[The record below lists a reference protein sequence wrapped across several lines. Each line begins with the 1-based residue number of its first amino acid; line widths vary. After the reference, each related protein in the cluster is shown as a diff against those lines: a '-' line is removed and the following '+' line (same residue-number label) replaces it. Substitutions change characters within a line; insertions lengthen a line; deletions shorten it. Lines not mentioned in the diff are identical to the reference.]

1 MNRPLKFIGL
11 LAWLAVGAASS
22 QAAEIVLEHSA
33 VDKLLAQAM
42 FKNAGRFDLR
52 RGACYA
58 YLENPSVELKEGRIR
73 IRSHLVARFGVESPG
88 SCIGVGLASWTVVS
102 GRPVANG
109 GVVRL
114 ENLHVDNVDDGT
126 TRMVLESGLLP
137 ALPRAIE
144 LDVMKA
150 VRDMLQNSGG
160 QLQATVDGFQ
170 IDSVSA
176 ADGVPPPM
184 RIIKKNTNPRTAAI
198 QAKIV
203 KTNFSLFAILFESF
217 MVLSSLL
224 GSLLFIRPGILT
236 DGTGR
241 LKGPAVSIFF
251 RRQRPVCSS
260 IKGPVSSADLIL
272 RYLLK
277 FVNTP

>member
-1 MNRPLKFIGL
+1 MNRSLRLIGAL
-11 LAWLAVGAASS
+11 VALFAAAAGAC
-22 QAAEIVLEHSA
+22 AAEIVLEHSA

-42 FKNAGRFDLR
+42 FKNVGRFDLR

-102 GRPVANG
+102 GRPVSNG

-114 ENLHVDNVDDGT
+114 ENLHVDNVDDDT

-150 VRDMLQNSGG
+150 VRDMLQNNGS
-160 QLQATVDGFQ
+160 QLQATVDDFQ
-170 IDSVSA
+170 IDSVLA
-176 ADGVPPPM
+176 ADD
-184 RIIKKNTNPRTAAI
+184 KLS
-198 QAKIV
+198 V
-203 KTNFSLFAILFESF
+203 KFNFKLVA
-217 MVLSSLL
+217 
-224 GSLLFIRPGILT
+224 R
-236 DGTGR
+236 
-241 LKGPAVSIFF
+241 
-251 RRQRPVCSS
+251 
-260 IKGPVSSADLIL
+260 
-272 RYLLK
+272 
-277 FVNTP
+277 